1 MGFAMSEERKLKL
14 LLTDYTTLT
23 NYPKRQLIG
32 RMSKAMALKMNV
44 SIISSEETPHVLS
57 CSVHEDCILFDNCH
71 WIIHPLPGAQSRYFL
86 LER

>member
-1 MGFAMSEERKLKL
+1 MV
-14 LLTDYTTLT
+14 
-23 NYPKRQLIG
+23 
-32 RMSKAMALKMNV
+32 LKMNV

>member
-1 MGFAMSEERKLKL
+1 MSALSEERKLKL
-14 LLTDYTTLT
+14 LLTDYRALT

-32 RMSKAMALKMNV
+32 RMSKAVALKMNV
-44 SIISSEETPHVLS
+44 SIISSEEIPHVLS

-71 WIIHPLPGAQSRYFL
+71 WIIHPLPRAQSKYFL